1 MKTGYKVG
9 DAMTQNPIKIKSDAS
24 LKKCA
29 DLMAKKHI
37 GSVLVESKGK
47 IVGVLSEQDI
57 VRKAVA
63 KGTAGKKKVRDVMET
78 DLITITPDK
87 DIFEAIRVMRNYN
100 IRHLPVMNQ
109 DEFLGLITMKDILK
123 IEPDLFDLL
132 IEKFEIREA
141 KKKPAF
147 NLPDKEGACE
157 ICGEYAEELSPVDGV
172 QVCAD
177 CEAEL

>member
-29 DLMAKKHI
+29 DLMAKQHI
-37 GSVLVESKGK
+37 GSVLVEDKGK

-78 DLITITPDK
+78 DLVTITSDK

-100 IRHLPVMNQ
+100 IRHLPVLDNDDQMI
-109 DEFLGLITMKDILK
+109 GYITLKTILK
-123 IEPDLFDLL
+123 IEPAL
-132 IEKFEIREA
+132 IANIVDRIDMAEA
-141 KKKPAF
+141 RASPLQ
-147 NLPDKEGACE
+147 NLPTNEGLCE
-157 ICGEYAEELSPVDGV
+157 LCGIYSENLAKSDDGAMS
-172 QVCAD
+172 CRH
-177 CEAEL
+177 CKL